1 MCHSFTEELQE
12 AERQREQGDS
22 APTVRAKIPF
32 SACMAAL
39 NEPEMLTDF
48 WSSAVQAKT
57 TATKYVGGGG
67 GGDMHAQVASSQS
80 QDVCINVS
88 VSCVSFARTTRF
100 ASFPD
105 HLVIQIKKFTFG
117 LDWVPKK
124 LGRRT
129 HNVNC

>member
-67 GGDMHAQVASSQS
+67 DMHAQVVSSLS